1 MTMLKEKRFIVIFI
15 LVNALILIGWNLI
28 FRDTD
33 WVMNL
38 DILVLQ
44 TIGIFFSLI
53 QFNKAYNKTDNPQK
67 KFWQLLAIGTVF
79 YLIGNI
85 FWLCIQ
91 IINGEYSSTSVEFF
105 FWLVARI
112 IYLVALFYRVRGINT
127 TEFKE
132 IYSFNILIF
141 MITIASVTV
150 YYLIEPTVNY
160 AENSIIAIII
170 TLTYPTVNLSILLM
184 ISLLGYLVYKKV
196 ETNTMLF
203 LVAGFLMTFSGDTLF
218 SYLETY
224 HSYSPGGLVN
234 YFWLIGVWLIGLT
247 GYYAKDNKEIR
258 DLTSTNFDMQ
268 KIILNPYISTFILI
282 VLVIHSYNWAVNSL
296 SFGLLIVIGMI
307 IFRQLLI
314 IKENN
319 GLIREFSYL
328 AYHDPLTGLSNRTEF
343 KETLES
349 EMKRVQDKEIVLMLI
364 DLDRFKVANDTLGH
378 QVGDEILVKAAER
391 IEEVLGPNMKVFRL
405 GGDEFAVIILQ
416 EMDSKCNVLAEKIL
430 QNIQKPFKLNDYE
443 ISLTASIGIS
453 VFPKTGRSYE
463 ELFKFAD
470 TAMYLAK
477 DSGKNGFKY
486 YDDNLSEVMERRLK
500 IESDLR
506 KGLEKNQFELYYQ
519 PKVSLDSREITG
531 VEALL
536 RWNHPELGWISPVEF
551 IPIAEETG
559 QVMAIG
565 EWVLRNACRQNQIWR
580 EKGLPSIRMSVNVS
594 VKQFQHGG
602 LVRIVKKALEESGL
616 SPHYLEIEV
625 TESIMQNT
633 SESSEVLHQFR
644 EMGIQISID
653 DFGTGY
659 SSLNIIQQL
668 PIDTIK
674 LDRSFITDIEN
685 ENQLSM
691 VKTII
696 NLGENL
702 KLNVVAEGI
711 ETEYQLTKLIESG
724 CQIGQGFLF
733 SKPVEPDQFELL
745 LRQRVFPNRQ

>member
-430 QNIQKPFKLNDYE
+430 KNIQKPFKLNDYE

-519 PKVSLDSREITG
+519 PKVSLDSREIVG
-531 VEALL
+531 MEALI

-559 QVMAIG
+559 QVVAIG
-565 EWVLRNACRQNQIWR
+565 EWVLRNACKQNQIWQ

-602 LVRIVKKALEESGL
+602 LVRFVKKALEESGL

>member
-1 MTMLKEKRFIVIFI
+1 MTMLKEKRFIIIFI
-15 LVNALILIGWNLI
+15 LMNVLILFGWNLI
-28 FRDTD
+28 FRGNV
-33 WVMNL
+33 WLMNL
-38 DILVLQ
+38 DILILQ
-44 TIGIFFSLI
+44 TIAMLFGLI
-53 QFNKAYNKTDNPQK
+53 QFRKAYKKTDNQQK
-67 KFWQLLAIGTVF
+67 TFWLILSIGAALCLV
-79 YLIGNI
+79 GNI
-85 FWLCIQ
+85 FWLVPQ
-91 IINGEYSSTSVEFF
+91 IIKGEFVSTSIEYL
-105 FWLVARI
+105 FWLLGRI
-112 IYLVALFYRVRGINT
+112 TYLIALFYRIRGINT
-127 TEFKE
+127 IKFKKVY
-132 IYSFNILIF
+132 IFNILIF
-141 MITIASVTV
+141 MITTASVTL
-150 YYLIEPTVNY
+150 YYLIEPTLNY
-160 AENSIIAIII
+160 AENSLSSIVVALMYPII
-170 TLTYPTVNLSILLM
+170 NSSILLM
-184 ISLLGYLVYKKV
+184 IFVICYLIYKKI
-196 ETNTMLF
+196 ESRIMIF
-203 LVAGFLMTFSGDTLF
+203 LAGGFLLTVIGD
-218 SYLETY
+218 SYYAFLE
-224 HSYSPGGLVN
+224 SSSNFAPGGTVAYL
-234 YFWLIGVWLIGLT
+234 WLIGMWLLGFA
-247 GYYAKDNKEIR
+247 GYFAKDNERVR
-258 DLTSTNFDMQ
+258 DQYDEGFGLRNTT
-268 KIILNPYISTFILI
+268 ILPYISTLVLI
-282 VLVIHSYNWAVNSL
+282 ILVIDSYNWIVNSL

-453 VFPKTGRSYE
+453 AFPKTGRSYE